1 MLEAAERAATRRA
14 QEALLQALV
23 ETGAKDELLAHLRER
38 LQDAGWAERVKE
50 HIKGAWS
57 VVVVVVIVWV

>member
-23 ETGAKDELLAHLRER
+23 ETGGKDQLLAQLRER

-50 HIKGAWS
+50 HVKGG
-57 VVVVVVIVWV
+57 VN